1 MRSLLPRR
9 GPRAPVSRHRL
20 WRRALLMRLVSAT
33 LAGLAVWFVVAP
45 LLPRSAE
52 VGVEIVVTTRDLPI
66 GATLAPGDVTVE
78 LRPPGHVPTGAV
90 HRSSDAV
97 GRVTSGPVLG
107 GELVTTARFRGPA
120 RLGALPAG
128 LLAVSVPVVDT
139 GLMRDLRP
147 SDVVTLFAPGSGET
161 VAELATVLSVT
172 GDGTGTDGTDGA
184 GLLGGSST
192 NAPRLVVA
200 LSAQEARSV
209 AIALG
214 PAGAGAGTTSGFVL
228 GLRP

>member
-20 WRRALLMRLVSAT
+20 WRRALLLRLVSAA

-45 LLPRSAE
+45 LIPRPAE

-66 GATLAPGDVTVE
+66 GTTLAPGDVMVE
-78 LRPPGHVPTGAV
+78 LRPPGQVPTGAV

-120 RLGALPAG
+120 QLAALPAG
-128 LLAVSVPVVDT
+128 RLAVSVPVVDT

-161 VAELATVLSVT
+161 VAEQATVLSVT
-172 GDGTGTDGTDGA
+172 GDGAGTDGA
-184 GLLGGSST
+184 GLLGSSSI

-214 PAGAGAGTTSGFVL
+214 AAGAGAGSTSGFVL

>member
-1 MRSLLPRR
+1 ML
-9 GPRAPVSRHRL
+9 
-20 WRRALLMRLVSAT
+20 RLVSAA

-45 LLPRSAE
+45 LLPRVAE

-66 GATLAPGDVTVE
+66 GATLGPGDLTVE
-78 LRPPGHVPTGAV
+78 RRLPGQVPAGAV
-90 HRSSDAV
+90 HRPSDAV

-120 RLGALPAG
+120 QLAALPVG
-128 LLAVSVPVVDT
+128 LLAVSVPVVDS

-147 SDVVTLFAPGSGET
+147 ADVVTLFAPGSGET
-161 VAELATVLSVT
+161 VAEQATVLSVT
-172 GDGTGTDGTDGA
+172 GDGASTDGRDGA

-214 PAGAGAGTTSGFVL
+214 AAGAGAGTTSGFVL